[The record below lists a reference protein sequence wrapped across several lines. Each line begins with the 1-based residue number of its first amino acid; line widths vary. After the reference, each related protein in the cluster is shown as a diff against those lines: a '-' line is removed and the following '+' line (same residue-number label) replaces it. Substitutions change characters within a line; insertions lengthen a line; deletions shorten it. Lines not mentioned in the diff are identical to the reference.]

1 MFHGSCLK
9 QDKVTYK
16 HRTVVNIYIV
26 YELSSTLNSFDPTL
40 ENYLFGAVK
49 ITKNTDIDKSRFSG
63 YGIGF
68 DSKGIFVFPNGECA
82 CIVILF
88 GTDMSSFV
96 HVDNTKKDIL
106 IFGEGATQGLDGTIL
121 TAEESIRINFIK
133 SRKKFCLSLYYS
145 GSDSPLF
152 VNGTEICKFRAKN
165 CEIVAMSLCLG
176 DISKDFFEDNFYGCV
191 YGFSADYEPIAVDDM
206 LDIYKYLMKKN
217 VWLY

>member
-40 ENYLFGAVK
+40 ENYLFDAVK
-49 ITKNTDIDKSRFSG
+49 ITKNTDISKSRYSG

-88 GTDMSSFV
+88 GAGMSSFV
-96 HVDNTKKDIL
+96 HVDNKKKDI
-106 IFGEGATQGLDGTIL
+106 
-121 TAEESIRINFIK
+121 
-133 SRKKFCLSLYYS
+133 
-145 GSDSPLF
+145 
-152 VNGTEICKFRAKN
+152 
-165 CEIVAMSLCLG
+165 
-176 DISKDFFEDNFYGCV
+176 
-191 YGFSADYEPIAVDDM
+191 
-206 LDIYKYLMKKN
+206 
-217 VWLY
+217 